1 MNKFNIVFKEYQN
14 YILYYKL
21 MGPNKEISFIYTLL
35 LICIVIV
42 QNWNEFEK
50 NNNVMLLLIDTSVE
64 FIIIHK
70 KEKMKHDSRCD
81 HTNYMNEWIM
91 PIQNLCRSSLSSF
104 DPLENTSIIIIIHQ
118 TTTSSTLLHFYEKDG
133 LLHSFFGHK
142 YDISVSDSGEVY
154 H

>member
-21 MGPNKEISFIYTLL
+21 TGPNKEISFIYTLL

-50 NNNVMLLLIDTSVE
+50 NKNVMLLLIDTSVE

-70 KEKMKHDSRCD
+70 KR
-81 HTNYMNEWIM
+81 
-91 PIQNLCRSSLSSF
+91 
-104 DPLENTSIIIIIHQ
+104 
-118 TTTSSTLLHFYEKDG
+118 KD
-133 LLHSFFGHK
+133 
-142 YDISVSDSGEVY
+142 ETW
-154 H
+154 